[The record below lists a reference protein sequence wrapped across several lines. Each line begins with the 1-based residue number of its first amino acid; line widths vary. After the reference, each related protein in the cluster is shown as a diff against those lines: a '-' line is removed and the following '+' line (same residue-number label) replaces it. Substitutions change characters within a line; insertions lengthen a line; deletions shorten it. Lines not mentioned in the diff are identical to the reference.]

1 MMTRR
6 TLLDLAALAVV
17 GVPLMS
23 GCSSRNPSRDTA
35 QYGTWFAKDV
45 TRAPAAQ
52 ATSSLGPFAVAL
64 LDELDAANAVV
75 SPLSLAAAI
84 GMLRNGAAGV
94 TASELQHLFGSTTEH
109 LDAELNAVL
118 QALDAVGARDKVT
131 LTVADAAWAQRGFD
145 LSKPFLDALARWFGV
160 GVIPTDFTTDPEAAR
175 NGINAWAAKN
185 TNGLIDE
192 ILPPGSVDGLT
203 RLVLGNAVY
212 FKGRWQ
218 VSFDPAK
225 TADGPFTGS
234 AGQQLQAPL
243 MHSSQKIRFAFG
255 ETWKG
260 ASIPFADPDVELV
273 LVRPIV
279 RVPGGWDATRPLGTL
294 ARIGG
299 AATFE
304 KVLAAAPEKRDLTMP
319 KWHAELYRDLVD
331 DFEKRGVTTL
341 FDDRCD
347 LSGLTDSHTPMKVTG
362 VFHRAVFTVAEEGAE
377 AAAVSGVVAGT
388 TAAPAE
394 PDPVPSFTSALFYA
408 IAHVPSRTLV
418 FLGRLDDPAAP

>member
-6 TLLDLAALAVV
+6 TLFDLAALAVV

-23 GCSSRNPSRDTA
+23 GCSSPIPPQDTA

-45 TRAPAAQ
+45 ARAPAAQ
-52 ATSSLGPFAVAL
+52 TDSSLGPFAVAL
-64 LDELDAANAVV
+64 LDEVDAANAVV
-75 SPLSLAAAI
+75 SPLSLAAAL

-94 TASELQHLFGSTTEH
+94 TASELDHLFGSTTEQ
-109 LDAELNAVL
+109 LDAELNSVL
-118 QALDAVGARDKVT
+118 QALDAVGRRGRVT
-131 LTVADAAWAQRGFD
+131 MTVADAAWAQRGFD
-145 LSKPFLDALARWFGV
+145 LSTPFLDALARWFGV
-160 GVIPTDFTTDPEAAR
+160 GVIPSDFKTDPESARAA
-175 NGINAWAAKN
+175 INAWAAKN
-185 TNGLIDE
+185 TRGLIDQ

-212 FKGRWQ
+212 FTGRWE
-218 VSFDPAK
+218 VSFDPSK
-225 TADGPFTGS
+225 TVRGPFTGS
-234 AGQQLQAPL
+234 AGQQVRAPL
-243 MHSSQKIRFAFG
+243 MHSTQKIRFAFT

-260 ASIPFADPDVELV
+260 ASIPFADPDLELV

-279 RVPGGWDATRPLGTL
+279 RVTGGWDATRPLGPL

-299 AATFE
+299 AAPFE
-304 KVLAAAPEKRDLTMP
+304 KVLAASPEKRDLVMP

-331 DFEKRGVTTL
+331 DFKKLGVTTL
-341 FDDRCD
+341 FDDQCD

-362 VFHRAVFTVAEEGAE
+362 VFHRAVFTVAEDGAE

-388 TAAPAE
+388 TAAPAD
-394 PDPVPSFTSALFYA
+394 PDPEPTFTSALFYA